1 MIFEITNENQK
12 ILRYEIKKV
21 NLPKSELNF
30 IYKVK
35 ENKNKKTLLS
45 EIEINKDVFL
55 KAINMIEP
63 RSSIICESGY
73 SFNKPEDLLKLLP
86 NHNIMY
92 FILSPAIGQLRKN
105 YCERSTRKNK
115 NPNNEEDWKDYKIF
129 DDGLRRNEI
138 LKNKISK
145 LKNDKTDFI
154 EIREKYKDIDYYS
167 LLEKVK
173 EKILKTDKPTLFFI
187 VGPNSS
193 GKSTLLV
200 NLLQSFVNNE

>member
-1 MIFEITNENQK
+1 MIFELANKDHKTV
-12 ILRYEIKKV
+12 RYELKKV
-21 NLPKSELNF
+21 ALPKGELNF

-45 EIEINKDVFL
+45 EIEINKNVFL
-55 KAINMIEP
+55 KAIDKIQPISN
-63 RSSIICESGY
+63 IICESGY
-73 SFNKPEDLLKLLP
+73 SFNKPEDLLRLLP
-86 NHNIMY
+86 DHNIFY
-92 FILSPAIGQLRKN
+92 FILSPAFGQLRKN

-115 NPNNEEDWKDYKIF
+115 NPNNEGDWKDYTIF

-145 LKNDKTDFI
+145 LKNDKIDFV
-154 EIREKYKDIDYYS
+154 DYYS
-167 LLEKVK
+167 LFEKVK
-173 EKILKTDKPTLFFI
+173 ENILNTDKPTLFFI

-200 NLLQSFVNNE
+200 NLLQSFVSNE